1 MIGDKTYKVKVWD
14 HNDAVVFVYEHR
26 HEKINPKD
34 KDCIKHKHWQEVL
47 TAIPMNFDYA
57 AELTEDVVL
66 EKVKA
71 VANALEAVYVHD
83 TDAGEMGISYTINY
97 RRQYVNA

>member
-1 MIGDKTYKVKVWD
+1 MKSTAIHHLMNDYLDNHTLVKAW
-14 HNDAVVFVYEHR
+14 R
-26 HEKINPKD
+26 
-34 KDCIKHKHWQEVL
+34 WQEVL

-57 AELTEDVVL
+57 DELTEDVVL

-83 TDAGEMGISYTINY
+83 SDAGEMGISYTINY

>member
-1 MIGDKTYKVKVWD
+1 
-14 HNDAVVFVYEHR
+14 
-26 HEKINPKD
+26 
-34 KDCIKHKHWQEVL
+34 
-47 TAIPMNFDYA
+47 MNFDYA

-83 TDAGEMGISYTINY
+83 TDNSDMGIAYTINY
-97 RRQYVNA
+97 RRQFVNA